1 MIDWKSI
8 LSLYNG
14 KATLLQW
21 LKKVEKAV
29 GDSVLTGVKVDKTTP
44 TAATLTL
51 TFADGS
57 EETSPEFLLPSAGQP
72 EDIDGINLNVGQNSV
87 LYDLTDGMQVENTAL
102 IKYRTYDK
110 NANVKFAI
118 PIKAGD
124 GISIDKAVGEEWFI
138 IKNTGIT
145 TINGEHGAVNLKT
158 LFGQSVVGN
167 GNISVYKH
175 DIQIEVL
182 VNTNGSVTA
191 TYARIIPYSSN
202 NLIVNSLD
210 KLKTLLGQTFYEP
223 CSYLPYSEFRH
234 GSESILNHNDSAVSL
249 LCVSERGIYT
259 AAGTESSNPQIRYFT
274 KQGSHEFWVEV
285 NINDD
290 VTEI

>member
-21 LKKVEKAV
+21 LRKVEKAV

-72 EDIDGINLNVGQNSV
+72 EDIDGINLNVGENSV

-110 NANVKFAI
+110 NARVKFAI

-124 GISIDKAVGEEWFI
+124 GISIDKADGEEWFI
-138 IKNTGIT
+138 IKNTEIT
-145 TINGEHGAVNLKT
+145 TINGEHGAVTLKT
-158 LFGQSVVGN
+158 LFGNQNIVGA
-167 GNISVYKH
+167 GNIDIFKH
-175 DIQIEVL
+175 NLKITIRKQD
-182 VNTNGSVTA
+182 TA
-191 TYARIIPYSSN
+191 SEYERVFSTIFYSSN
-202 NLIVNSLD
+202 NLNVDSLID
-210 KLKTLLGQTFYEP
+210 LKTVLGETF
-223 CSYLPYSEFRH
+223 SLPVFYNRSCLFNE
-234 GSESILNHNDSAVSL
+234 IPSL
-249 LCVSERGIYT
+249 LDETGIVTFKLSSQSINTSKYNFSEASLLQFVDI
-259 AAGTESSNPQIRYFT
+259 
-274 KQGSHEFWVEV
+274 
-285 NINDD
+285 
-290 VTEI
+290 VTTI

>member
-57 EETSPEFLLPSAGQP
+57 EETSSEFLLPSAGQP
-72 EDIDGINLNVGQNSV
+72 EDIDDINLNVGANSV

-110 NANVKFAI
+110 NANIKFAI

-124 GISIDKAVGEEWFI
+124 GISIDKADGKEWFI
-138 IKNTGIT
+138 IKNTEIT
-145 TINGEHGAVNLKT
+145 TINGKHGAVELKNI
-158 LFGQSVVGN
+158 FGQSIVGN
-167 GNISVYKH
+167 GNISIYKH
-175 DIQIEVL
+175 DIEIEVL
-182 VNTNGSVTA
+182 VTIDGWVRA
-191 TYARIIPYSSN
+191 TYARIITYSSN
-202 NLIVNSLD
+202 NLIVDSLD
-210 KLKTLLGQTFYEP
+210 RLKTLLGQTFYEP
-223 CSYLPYSEFRH
+223 CSYLPYSAFHH
-234 GSESILNHNDSAVSL
+234 GSENIVDNNDSAVSL
-249 LCVSERGIYT
+249 LCVSEQGIYT
-259 AAGTESSNPQIRYFT
+259 EAGTATQGPKIRYFT
-274 KQGSHEFWVEV
+274 KQGSQETRIKI
-285 NINDD
+285 NINDN

>member
-72 EDIDGINLNVGQNSV
+72 EDIDSINLNVGQNSV
-87 LYDLTDGMQVENTAL
+87 LYDLTDGIQVENTAL
-102 IKYRTYDK
+102 IKYRTYNK
-110 NANVKFAI
+110 NASVKFAI

-124 GISIDKAVGEEWFI
+124 GISIEKAENEEWFI
-138 IKNTGIT
+138 IKNTEIT

-167 GNISVYKH
+167 GNIAIYKH

-182 VNTNGSVTA
+182 VTIDGWIRA
-191 TYARIIPYSSN
+191 TYARIITYSSN
-202 NLIVNSLD
+202 NLVVNSLD
-210 KLKTLLGQTFYEP
+210 KLKTLLGQTFFAP
-223 CSYLPYSEFRH
+223 CTYMPYSAFHH
-234 GSESILNHNDSAVSL
+234 GSENIVDNNDSAVSL
-249 LCVSERGIYT
+249 LCVSEQGIYT
-259 AAGTESSNPQIRYFT
+259 EAGTASTSPKIRYFT
-274 KQGSHEFWVEV
+274 KQGSQETRIKINV
-285 NINDD
+285 NDN

>member
-57 EETSPEFLLPSAGQP
+57 EETSPEFVLPSAGQP
-72 EDIDGINLNVGQNSV
+72 EDIDDINLNVGQNSV

-110 NANVKFAI
+110 NASVKFAI
-118 PIKAGD
+118 PIKAGE
-124 GISIDKAVGEEWFI
+124 GISIDKAAGEEWFV
-138 IKNTGIT
+138 IKNTEIT

-167 GNISVYKH
+167 GNIAIYKH

-182 VNTNGSVTA
+182 VTQEGWVSG
-191 TYARIIPYSSN
+191 TYARIIYYSSN
-202 NLIVNSLD
+202 NLKASSLND
-210 KLKTLLGQTFYEP
+210 LKTLFGETFYQP
-223 CSYLPYSEFRH
+223 CTYMPLSAFNDGGRTKA
-234 GSESILNHNDSAVSL
+234 GSDSDVSL
-249 LCVSERGIYT
+249 LCVSEQGIYT
-259 AAGTESSNPQIRYFT
+259 EAGTATQNPKIRYFT
-274 KQGSHEFWVEV
+274 PQGSQETSVKL
-285 NINDD
+285 NIIDD
-290 VTEI
+290 VTTI

>member
-72 EDIDGINLNVGQNSV
+72 EDIDDINLNVGENSV

-138 IKNTGIT
+138 IKNTEIT

-167 GNISVYKH
+167 GNIAIYKH

-182 VNTNGSVTA
+182 VTSNGWVRA
-191 TYARIIPYSSN
+191 TYARITPYSSN
-202 NLIVNSLD
+202 NLIVDSLD
-210 KLKTLLGQTFYEP
+210 RLKTLLGQTFFEP
-223 CSYLPYSEFRH
+223 CTYMPYSEFHH
-234 GSESILNHNDSAVSL
+234 GSENIVNNHDGAVSL
-249 LCVSERGIYT
+249 LCVSEQGIYT
-259 AAGTESSNPQIRYFT
+259 EAGTETAAPKIRYFT
-274 KQGSHEFWVEV
+274 KQGSQETRVKV

>member
-72 EDIDGINLNVGQNSV
+72 EDIDGINLNVGENSV

-138 IKNTGIT
+138 IKNTEIT

-158 LFGQSVVGN
+158 LFRQSVVGN
-167 GNISVYKH
+167 GNIAIYKH

-182 VNTNGSVTA
+182 VTIDGWVRA

-234 GSESILNHNDSAVSL
+234 GSENIVDNHDGAVSL
-249 LCVSERGIYT
+249 LCVSEQGIYT
-259 AAGTESSNPQIRYFT
+259 EAGTATSGPKIRYFT
-274 KQGSHEFWVEV
+274 RQGSQETTIEV
-285 NINDD
+285 NINDY

>member
-72 EDIDGINLNVGQNSV
+72 EDIDDINLNVGENSV

-102 IKYRTYDK
+102 IKYRTYEK

-124 GISIDKAVGEEWFI
+124 GISIDKAENEEWFI
-138 IKNTGIT
+138 IKNTEIT
-145 TINGEHGAVNLKT
+145 TINGQHGAVTLKT
-158 LFGQSVVGN
+158 LFGNQNIVGS
-167 GNISVYKH
+167 GNIDLYKH
-175 DIQIEVL
+175 DIQVEVL
-182 VNTNGSVTA
+182 VTQSGWVRG
-191 TYARIIPYSSN
+191 TYARIIYYSSN
-202 NLIVNSLD
+202 NLKANSLTD
-210 KLKTLLGQTFYEP
+210 LKTLFGETFFQP
-223 CSYLPYSEFRH
+223 CVYMPYSAFNH
-234 GSESILNHNDSAVSL
+234 GKTIVNDSDSAVSL
-249 LCVSERGIYT
+249 LCVSEQGIYT
-259 AAGTESSNPQIRYFT
+259 DVGTAGKSPEIRYFT
-274 KQGSHEFWVEV
+274 RQGTQETALIL
-285 NINDD
+285 NITDD
-290 VTEI
+290 VTTI